1 MSNLKLY
8 RLVCNLKNYLELHE
22 LDEVSS
28 KRIEKSVGLVNE
40 IFQTLERRGAKRA
53 N

>member
-22 LDEVSS
+22 LDEVSAS
-28 KRIEKSVGLVNE
+28 RIEKSVGLVNQ
-40 IFQTLERRGAKRA
+40 IFETLERRREKR
-53 N
+53 